1 VVANFIP
8 DSRSDNELLKACPR
22 DPDAFCVFYR
32 RHAEGIYRFFRRRV
46 DEPETAHDLTAETFA
61 EVFRSVKRF
70 RGNDNDSGVAWL
82 YGIARNLLRQYH
94 RRNAVATSARSTLGV
109 PLRGDTLVEYEEVD
123 DRVSALQDDLG
134 AALDKLPAGQRA
146 ALELRVVQD
155 LSYQEVAARLET
167 SELTAR
173 MRVSRALR
181 ALSAQMKGASA

>member
-1 VVANFIP
+1 M
-8 DSRSDNELLKACPR
+8 SGLRSDSELLKACRR
-22 DPDAFCVFYR
+22 DPDAFCIFYR
-32 RHAEGIYRFFRRRV
+32 RHAEGIYHFFRRRV
-46 DEPETAHDLTAETFA
+46 DEPETASDLTAETFA

-70 RGNDNDSGVAWL
+70 RGDGDDSGVAWL

-94 RRNAVATSARSTLGV
+94 RRNAVAISARRKLGV
-109 PLRGDTLVEYEEVD
+109 PVRADTLVEYDEVD
-123 DRVSALQDDLG
+123 DRVSALRDDLG

-155 LSYQEVAARLET
+155 LPYQEVAARLDT

-181 ALSAQMKGASA
+181 ALSAHMKGAST

>member
-8 DSRSDNELLKACPR
+8 DSRSDNELLKACRR

-32 RHAEGIYRFFRRRV
+32 RHAEGIYHFFRRRV

-70 RGNDNDSGVAWL
+70 RGNGDDSGVAWL
-82 YGIARNLLRQYH
+82 YGIARNLLRQYR

-109 PLRGDTLVEYEEVD
+109 PLRGDTLVEYEEAD

-181 ALSAQMKGASA
+181 ALSAHMKGASA